1 MKLTRELLMR
11 HRTPKGAWTK
21 TQMLAIGLTWPPKPG
36 WREGVVGKRLTD
48 QQFHQFTGINPA
60 QGLLFG

>member
-36 WREGVVGKRLTD
+36 WREGVVGK
-48 QQFHQFTGINPA
+48 
-60 QGLLFG
+60 